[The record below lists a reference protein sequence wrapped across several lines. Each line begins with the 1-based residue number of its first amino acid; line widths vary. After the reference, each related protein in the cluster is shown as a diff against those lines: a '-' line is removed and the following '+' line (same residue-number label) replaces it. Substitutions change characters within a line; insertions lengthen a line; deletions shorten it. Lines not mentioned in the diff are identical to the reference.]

1 MDVKI
6 YPEMQFRQKIDANR
20 ILILDIITSTDDY
33 THDIMKFPI
42 SSIVIL

>member
-33 THDIMKFPI
+33 DIMKFPI

>member
-33 THDIMKFPI
+33 IMKFPI